1 MEIIPPKLTK
11 YQSDIIHSKAR
22 FTITEASTKA
32 GKTYSH
38 ITWLYGKAHELED
51 ANNHNY
57 WWVAPVYN
65 QAKIAFKRLKR
76 NLVKVGVYKFNESN
90 LVIYCPN
97 GAEIHFKTAEKPDNL
112 YGEDVYG
119 CVFDE
124 APRARPEAWYALR
137 STLSSTEAP
146 CKIIGNFGGISNWVH
161 KLKDKAKTDPEYEYF
176 KITCWDAIRE
186 GILSESEVLQAKRDL
201 PEKIFKELYEAEAS
215 ESEGQLIDNESIGKI
230 FSNTHLEGGVKYIS
244 ADIARLGNDKT
255 VVMVWDDLKVI
266 EIATLDVSKVNE
278 SVELIKSL
286 QIKHNVNNGNIV
298 IDSDGVGG
306 GVADYLHG
314 CVNFV
319 NNASPIKIK
328 GKPQNF
334 ANLKSQCSYLLS
346 ETINRNEIYISCKE
360 ETERIITEELEWIRL
375 PKEIDVSKIRLL
387 TKDEIKKHLG
397 RSPDYSDAL
406 MMRMY
411 FNVNPN
417 RGRYMI
423 R

>member
-1 MEIIPPKLTK
+1 
-11 YQSDIIHSKAR
+11 
-22 FTITEASTKA
+22 
-32 GKTYSH
+32 
-38 ITWLYGKAHELED
+38 
-51 ANNHNY
+51 
-57 WWVAPVYN
+57 
-65 QAKIAFKRLKR
+65 
-76 NLVKVGVYKFNESN
+76 
-90 LVIYCPN
+90 
-97 GAEIHFKTAEKPDNL
+97 
-112 YGEDVYG
+112 
-119 CVFDE
+119 
-124 APRARPEAWYALR
+124 
-137 STLSSTEAP
+137 
-146 CKIIGNFGGISNWVH
+146 
-161 KLKDKAKTDPEYEYF
+161 
-176 KITCWDAIRE
+176 
-186 GILSESEVLQAKRDL
+186 
-201 PEKIFKELYEAEAS
+201 
-215 ESEGQLIDNESIGKI
+215 
-230 FSNTHLEGGVKYIS
+230 
-244 ADIARLGNDKT
+244 
-255 VVMVWDDLKVI
+255 MVWDDLKVI